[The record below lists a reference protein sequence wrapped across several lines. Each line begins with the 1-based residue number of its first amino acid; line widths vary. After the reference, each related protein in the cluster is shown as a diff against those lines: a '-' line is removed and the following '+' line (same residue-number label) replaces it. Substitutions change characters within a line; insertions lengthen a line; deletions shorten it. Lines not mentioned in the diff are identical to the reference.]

1 MSFALRITDNEKTLD
16 LNFDTIEDLGKVV
29 LSLLEKK
36 VGDKTTIEKPEK
48 VKRVDK
54 TIDAIVNGKIA
65 EVIDKKSTIP
75 DLETGKKVI
84 KNTLPV
90 TILRRDGKTITTTVV
105 SADSVLNPD
114 GNLDVKTIKRRFF
127 GGGSGLLYNYTYF
140 IDGHKVPTFQSLTNL
155 YLHRTTEGKALQ
167 ESDRKKIAINGFAYP
182 RQQAKVSPNLTWVGH
197 IHVIHDDG
205 RITNSELKCIGQL
218 AKKK

>member
-1 MSFALRITDNEKTLD
+1 MPYDLKISDNGKVLDLQFKTLK
-16 LNFDTIEDLGKVV
+16 ELGKVV
-29 LSLLEKK
+29 LSLLE
-36 VGDKTTIEKPEK
+36 GDKTIKPDK

-54 TIDAIVNGKIA
+54 TLDVIVNGKIDVPIGKVDVPIGKV
-65 EVIDKKSTIP
+65 EETKKSF
-75 DLETGKKVI
+75 
-84 KNTLPV
+84 KNELPV
-90 TILRRDGKTITTTVV
+90 TILRRDGKIITQTLV
-105 SADSVLNPD
+105 SADSVLNPE

-140 IDGHKVPTFQSLTNL
+140 IDGHKVPSFQSLTNL

-167 ESDRKKIAINGFAYP
+167 DSDRKKISINGFAFP
-182 RQQAKVSPNLTWVGH
+182 RQQAKVSPNLTWIGH

-205 RITNSELKCIGQL
+205 RITNSELKCVGQL

>member
-1 MSFALRITDNEKTLD
+1 MPYDLKISDNGKVLDLQFKTLK
-16 LNFDTIEDLGKVV
+16 ELGKVV
-29 LSLLEKK
+29 LSLLE
-36 VGDKTTIEKPEK
+36 GDKTIKPDK

-54 TIDAIVNGKIA
+54 TLDVIVNGKIDVPIGKV
-65 EVIDKKSTIP
+65 EETKKSF
-75 DLETGKKVI
+75 
-84 KNTLPV
+84 KNELPV
-90 TILRRDGKTITTTVV
+90 TILRRDGKIITQTLV
-105 SADSVLNPD
+105 SADSVLNPE

-140 IDGHKVPTFQSLTNL
+140 IDGHKVPSFQSLTNL

-167 ESDRKKIAINGFAYP
+167 DSDRKKISINGFAFP
-182 RQQAKVSPNLTWVGH
+182 RQQAKVSPNLTWIGH

-205 RITNSELKCIGQL
+205 RITNSELKCVGQL